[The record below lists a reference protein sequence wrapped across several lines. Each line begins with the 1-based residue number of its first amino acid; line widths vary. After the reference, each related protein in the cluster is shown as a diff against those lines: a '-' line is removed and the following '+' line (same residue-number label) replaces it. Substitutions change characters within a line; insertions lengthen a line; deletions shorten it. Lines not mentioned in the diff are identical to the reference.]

1 MKETENRNIFR
12 SKTQSFGLV
21 APAFM
26 VWGLMILLLLG
37 FFWMVSDFSLF
48 GERYNLL
55 PWCLLASVI
64 VFAPSVYLA
73 IRNEFDPFH
82 PLIFGVWTYIFPAF
96 VFGGVILEFGWSDP
110 YYLTFVENPAYNL
123 PLSLGFV
130 VLGFAGMVIG
140 YALPI
145 GRFLSNNIDPW
156 LPAWNWKSDDL
167 WLPGILLV
175 LTGLGINLL
184 GFIQGLV
191 GFQRV
196 DEIGI
201 FDGLLVFLAIL
212 LTEGS
217 ILLWLGIFSTKQK
230 TGIYYLVLAG
240 LIAIIPIRMALQGNR
255 GSLLSMVIAIGAA
268 FQYSGKRLKAR
279 HTALLGVILVGA
291 VFIGM
296 IYGTAFRNIKGSES
310 RMDAGDYVEQVS
322 LTVDYLTTKDMRTIM
337 SEGIVTLAERVD
349 NLSALAVAVSN
360 YEKLA
365 PYEASFG
372 IENNIIND
380 LYTSFV
386 PRFIWPDKPS
396 TSDPRAYSD
405 LYFNYSENSFAV
417 TPFGDLL
424 RNFGPI
430 GVPLGMML
438 IGIYFRLI
446 YSLFIKT
453 KSPAIWKRV
462 AYFIL
467 LTVVSFEAFYATI
480 FPMFV
485 RSAVVLAVSLF
496 IANIVIKQIKI
507 LARNV

>member
-1 MKETENRNIFR
+1 MNETEKRTIKGP
-12 SKTQSFGLV
+12 KTESFGFV
-21 APAFM
+21 APAIV
-26 VWGLMILLLLG
+26 VWTLMFLSLIG
-37 FFWMVSDFSLF
+37 FFWMVGDFSLA
-48 GERYNLL
+48 GERYYLL

-64 VFAPSVYLA
+64 VIAPGAYLA
-73 IRNEFDPFH
+73 YRKQFDPFH

-96 VFGGVILEFGWSDP
+96 VLGGVILEFGWSDP
-110 YYLTFVENPAYNL
+110 YYLTYVENPSFNL

-130 VLGFAGMVIG
+130 ILGFVGMVVG

-145 GRFLSNNIDPW
+145 GNFLSVKIEPW
-156 LPAWNWKSDDL
+156 LPTWNWKSDEL
-167 WLPGILLV
+167 WFPGILLV
-175 LTGLGINLL
+175 IAGLGINIL
-184 GFIQGLV
+184 GFIQGLI

-212 LTEGS
+212 LTEAS
-217 ILLWLGIFSTKQK
+217 LLLWLGIFSTKQK
-230 TGIYYLVLAG
+230 TGIYYLVLVG
-240 LIAIIPIRMALQGNR
+240 LIAMIPIRMALLGNR
-255 GSLLSMVIAIGAA
+255 GSLLSMVIVIAAA
-268 FQYSGKRLKAR
+268 FQYSGRRMKVK
-279 HTALLGVILVGA
+279 HTAVLGVVLVFA

-310 RMDAGDYVEQVS
+310 RMEAGDYFGQVS
-322 LTVDYLTTKDMRTIM
+322 MTIDYLATRNLGSIA
-337 SEGIVTLAERVD
+337 SEGMSTLAERID
-349 NLSALAVAVSN
+349 NLSALGVAVSN

-372 IENNIIND
+372 LENNIIND
-380 LYTSFV
+380 LYTSFI
-386 PRFIWPDKPS
+386 PRFIWADKPS

-405 LYFNYSENSFAV
+405 LYFNFSENSFAV

-430 GVPLGMML
+430 GVPLGMMI
-438 IGIYFRLI
+438 IGIYFRII
-446 YSLFIKT
+446 YTLFIKT
-453 KSPAIWKRV
+453 DNPAIWKRI

-496 IANIVIKQIKI
+496 IINIVIKQIRISVKT
-507 LARNV
+507 V